1 MPTKSRVYPCVAR
14 DFLSDSSEITCMADF
29 FPASNYPGIFATHE
43 WVDAWQNAW
52 SECAA
57 IEVVQPHADSDNCRD
72 GFYRYTQS
80 RLHLIKITT
89 LFPAGISTPASPSL
103 RSEYFNLQQEL
114 VGTFLTSARS
124 FKWDQLYIPD
134 LMLASPHYLHLCATA
149 EAVGL
154 NIIVRDHSVSYAVR
168 LCDNNFADYLKG
180 LGSNTRLKLFNKR
193 KKLYQLGEVRVENLW
208 PQVDEFIA
216 LLNQFHL
223 QRWGKPCY
231 AGRNLLQ
238 ITGFLK
244 NIAVAGAV
252 PDLSVIYCNDEAV
265 SAVLDL
271 EYRGRIYN
279 IQSGYREKFQDG
291 ISLGTLHFGF
301 QLEKAFISGAEYYDF
316 MAGNGKNS
324 DYKKSLA
331 THSATLVSVMVVRS
345 KLLRTMYAVKDLLNR
360 LKKR

>member
-1 MPTKSRVYPCVAR
+1 
-14 DFLSDSSEITCMADF
+14 MANF
-29 FPASNYPGIFATHE
+29 FPASNYPGIFATHQ
-43 WVDAWQNAW
+43 WIDAWQNAW
-52 SECAA
+52 ADCDHIAQ
-57 IEVVQPHADSDNCRD
+57 VRPHANTDNCRD
-72 GFYRYTQS
+72 GFYTYTQT
-80 RLHLIKITT
+80 RLRGIKITT

-103 RSEYFNLQQEL
+103 RSEYFNLQQDSAEK
-114 VGTFLTSARS
+114 FLADSRA
-124 FKWDQLYIPD
+124 FQWDQLYIPD
-134 LMLASPHYLHLCATA
+134 LMLASPHYLQLCAAA
-149 EAVGL
+149 EANGL
-154 NIIVRDHSVSYAVR
+154 KIIERDHSVSYAVHLR
-168 LCDNNFADYLKG
+168 DNHFAGYLKN

-193 KKLYQLGEVRVENLW
+193 KKLYQLGEVRVVNLW
-208 PQVDEFIA
+208 SQLDEFIA

-231 AGRNLLQ
+231 SGRNLLQ

-244 NIAVAGAV
+244 QISLAGGV
-252 PDLSVIYCNDEAV
+252 PDLSVIYCNNEPV
-265 SAVLDL
+265 SAMLDL

-301 QLEKAFISGAEYYDF
+301 QLEKAFDSGAEYYDF

-331 THSATLVSVMVVRS
+331 THSATLVSVMIVRS

-360 LKKR
+360 FKNKY